1 MAASSSNKNQV
12 TDRSKKVNSIDTQKI
27 DELTTKVDQLLK
39 NNQGKSSSWKK
50 LHRAIQKA
58 APETERQQ
66 RISRSE
72 IQEKIKA
79 LFTEAL
85 TLSLKVII
93 DKLDIMD
100 VEPLQLTLVFVN
112 SSASVPYSSIRDLPN
127 GFNYLAHQRLAI
139 IDPDSG
145 DQPLFN
151 EDKSIVVTVNGE
163 IYNHEELRKGLKN
176 HKFHTGSDCDV
187 IAHLYEEHGENFVD
201 MLDGI
206 FSFVLLDT
214 RDNSFMVARDAKKYF
229 GYRLRHRGP
238 DWSGIYQNGFNY
250 LAHQRLAII
259 DPDSGDQPLF
269 NEDKSIVVTV
279 NGEIYNHEELRKGLK
294 NHKFHTGSDCDVI
307 AHLYEEHGE
316 NFVDMLDGIFS
327 FVLLDTRDNSFMV
340 ARDAVGVTSLY
351 IGWGLDGSLWV
362 SSEMKGLHE
371 DCEHFEAF
379 PPGHLYSS
387 KSGGGFK
394 QWYNPPWFNES
405 VPSTPYEPLAIRS
418 AFEDVR
424 KLFFF
429 FFFLAVIKRLMTDVP
444 FGVLLSGGLD
454 SSLVASITARHLAG
468 TKAAKRWGPQLHS
481 FCVGLE
487 GSPDLKAGKEV
498 AEYLGTVHHEF
509 HFTVQDGID
518 AIEDVIYH
526 VETYD
531 VTTIRAST
539 PMFLMSRKIK
549 SLGVKMVLSGEGS
562 DEIFGGY
569 LYFHKAPNKQEFH
582 QETCRKAVIKRLM
595 TDVPFGVL
603 LSGGLDSS
611 LVASITARHL
621 AGTKAAKRWGP
632 QLHSF
637 CVGLE
642 GSPDLKAGKEV
653 AEYLGTVHHE
663 FHFTVQ
669 DGIDAIED
677 VIYHVETY
685 DVTTIRAST
694 PMFLM
699 SRKIKSLGVKMVL
712 SGEGSDEIFG
722 GYLYFHK
729 APNKQEFH
737 QETCRKIKALHKYD
751 CLRANKATSAFGLE
765 ARVPFLDKEFINTAM
780 SLDPESKM
788 IKPEEGRIEKWVLR
802 RAFDDEERPYL
813 PKHILYRQKEQ
824 FSDGVGYSWIDGL
837 KAHAAENVNDKMM
850 SNAAFIFPHNTP
862 LTKEAYY
869 YRMIFERFFPQNSA
883 RLTVPGGATVAC
895 STAKAVEWDASWSN
909 NMDPS
914 GRAAI
919 GVHLSA
925 YDGSKV
931 ALPLPTPHKA
941 IDDIPMMMGQEVV
954 IQT

>member
-1 MAASSSNKNQV
+1 MCGILAVLGCSDDSQAKRARV
-12 TDRSKKVNSIDTQKI
+12 L
-27 DELTTKVDQLLK
+27 EL
-39 NNQGKSSSWKK
+39 
-50 LHRAIQKA
+50 
-58 APETERQQ
+58 
-66 RISRSE
+66 SR
-72 IQEKIKA
+72 
-79 LFTEAL
+79 
-85 TLSLKVII
+85 
-93 DKLDIMD
+93 
-100 VEPLQLTLVFVN
+100 
-112 SSASVPYSSIRDLPN
+112 
-127 GFNYLAHQRLAI
+127 
-139 IDPDSG
+139 
-145 DQPLFN
+145 
-151 EDKSIVVTVNGE
+151 
-163 IYNHEELRKGLKN
+163 
-176 HKFHTGSDCDV
+176 
-187 IAHLYEEHGENFVD
+187 
-201 MLDGI
+201 
-206 FSFVLLDT
+206 
-214 RDNSFMVARDAKKYF
+214 
-229 GYRLRHRGP
+229 RLRHRGP
-238 DWSGIYQNGFNY
+238 DWSGIYQNGVNY

-259 DPDSGDQPLF
+259 DPTSGDQPLF

-371 DCEHFEAF
+371 ECEHFEAF

-405 VPSTPYEPLAIRS
+405 VPSTPYEPLAIRR
-418 AFEDVR
+418 AFED
-424 KLFFF
+424 
-429 FFFLAVIKRLMTDVP
+429 AVIKRLMTDVP

-468 TKAAKRWGPQLHS
+468 TKAA
-481 FCVGLE
+481 E
-487 GSPDLKAGKEV
+487 
-498 AEYLGTVHHEF
+498 
-509 HFTVQDGID
+509 
-518 AIEDVIYH
+518 
-526 VETYD
+526 
-531 VTTIRAST
+531 
-539 PMFLMSRKIK
+539 
-549 SLGVKMVLSGEGS
+549 
-562 DEIFGGY
+562 
-569 LYFHKAPNKQEFH
+569 
-582 QETCRKAVIKRLM
+582 
-595 TDVPFGVL
+595 
-603 LSGGLDSS
+603 
-611 LVASITARHL
+611 
-621 AGTKAAKRWGP
+621 RWGP

-765 ARVPFLDKEFINTAM
+765 ARVPFLDKDFINTAM

-850 SNAAFIFPHNTP
+850 SNAAYIFPHNTP

-914 GRAAI
+914 GRAAV

-931 ALPLPTPHKA
+931 ALPLLPHKV
-941 IDDIPMMMGQEVV
+941 IDDMPMMMGQEVV

>member
-1 MAASSSNKNQV
+1 MCGILAVLGCSDDSQAKRV
-12 TDRSKKVNSIDTQKI
+12 RVL
-27 DELTTKVDQLLK
+27 EL
-39 NNQGKSSSWKK
+39 S
-50 LHRAIQKA
+50 R
-58 APETERQQ
+58 RQ
-66 RISRSE
+66 
-72 IQEKIKA
+72 
-79 LFTEAL
+79 
-85 TLSLKVII
+85 
-93 DKLDIMD
+93 
-100 VEPLQLTLVFVN
+100 
-112 SSASVPYSSIRDLPN
+112 
-127 GFNYLAHQRLAI
+127 
-139 IDPDSG
+139 
-145 DQPLFN
+145 
-151 EDKSIVVTVNGE
+151 
-163 IYNHEELRKGLKN
+163 
-176 HKFHTGSDCDV
+176 
-187 IAHLYEEHGENFVD
+187 
-201 MLDGI
+201 
-206 FSFVLLDT
+206 
-214 RDNSFMVARDAKKYF
+214 
-229 GYRLRHRGP
+229 LRHRGP

-259 DPDSGDQPLF
+259 DPASGDQPLF

-387 KSGGGFK
+387 KSGRGFK

-418 AFEDVR
+418 AFED
-424 KLFFF
+424 
-429 FFFLAVIKRLMTDVP
+429 
-444 FGVLLSGGLD
+444 
-454 SSLVASITARHLAG
+454 
-468 TKAAKRWGPQLHS
+468 
-481 FCVGLE
+481 
-487 GSPDLKAGKEV
+487 
-498 AEYLGTVHHEF
+498 
-509 HFTVQDGID
+509 
-518 AIEDVIYH
+518 
-526 VETYD
+526 
-531 VTTIRAST
+531 
-539 PMFLMSRKIK
+539 
-549 SLGVKMVLSGEGS
+549 
-562 DEIFGGY
+562 
-569 LYFHKAPNKQEFH
+569 
-582 QETCRKAVIKRLM
+582 AVIKRLM

-931 ALPLPTPHKA
+931 ALPLPPHKA